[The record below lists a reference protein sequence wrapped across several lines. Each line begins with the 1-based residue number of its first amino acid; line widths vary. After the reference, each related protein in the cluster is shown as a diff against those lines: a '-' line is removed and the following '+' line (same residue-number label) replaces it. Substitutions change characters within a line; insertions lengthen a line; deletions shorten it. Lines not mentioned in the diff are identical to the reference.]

1 MVTPG
6 SRSAGVFVVSG
17 PTAVGKGTVVARLK
31 ELHPELF
38 VSISATTRAPRPQ
51 EMDGVHYHF
60 VTEDDFDHLIAEDGL
75 LEWACVHGSNRYGT
89 PRRPVEEA
97 LARGQIVIL
106 EIDLQGAEQVRR
118 TLPQAVEIFL
128 SPPSWQCL
136 VQRLSGRGTETPEQ
150 MQRRL
155 ETARHEM
162 AHAQDFDHVVV
173 NDRIEDAVAKLVSL
187 LGL

>member
-1 MVTPG
+1 M
-6 SRSAGVFVVSG
+6 
-17 PTAVGKGTVVARLK
+17 
-31 ELHPELF
+31 
-38 VSISATTRAPRPQ
+38 
-51 EMDGVHYHF
+51 
-60 VTEDDFDHLIAEDGL
+60 
-75 LEWACVHGSNRYGT
+75 
-89 PRRPVEEA
+89 
-97 LARGQIVIL
+97 
-106 EIDLQGAEQVRR
+106 
-118 TLPQAVEIFL
+118 EIFL